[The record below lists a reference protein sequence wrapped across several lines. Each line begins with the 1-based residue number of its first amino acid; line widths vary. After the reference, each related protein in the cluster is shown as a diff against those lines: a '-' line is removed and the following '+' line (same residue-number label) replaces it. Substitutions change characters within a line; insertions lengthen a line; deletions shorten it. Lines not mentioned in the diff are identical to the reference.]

1 MNFLGFSVELWIS
14 TIAAAASA
22 GGLLFLAIQTLN
34 QTRLARAQFVN
45 SLSDSADLNID
56 LEVELEA
63 GCRLY
68 EPVPEVSKLDH
79 QNMVRFLSFF
89 DKLYQL
95 LRLDV
100 ITLAIVDPLFSYR
113 FFILVHNPN
122 VQKFELLGA
131 ETHAFWTSVF
141 RLHKMWYAY
150 RVRHRLPILRPEGA
164 EALRNDSVYKNCK
177 P

>member
-1 MNFLGFSVELWIS
+1 MSLFGISAELWVS
-14 TIAAAASA
+14 TVAAAASA
-22 GGLLFLAIQTLN
+22 FGLLFLAIQTRN

-45 SLSDSADLNID
+45 CLSESADLNID

-68 EPVPEVSKLDH
+68 DAVLEISKRDH
-79 QNMVRFLSFF
+79 QNMVKFLSFF
-89 DKLYQL
+89 DKLSQL
-95 LRLDV
+95 LRLQV

-131 ETHAFWTSVF
+131 ETHAFWTAVF
-141 RLHKMWYAY
+141 RLHKIWYAY
-150 RVRHRLPILRPEGA
+150 RVRHGLPILRPEGA